1 MEVVVGVAYAPRSS
15 PSFAISSSSMQPLL
29 SVSISENRCDTKP
42 GVRSAARASPW
53 SMSRAVE
60 ALLSFFSVMLFSA
73 AASFAFVCIGKL
85 PTAIFKSSFEAAAMR
100 RVMSSNEA
108 AAPILLQLLHSFLEV
123 CCALRL
129 SPKLPVDPSQP
140 ATERADSDA
149 LDRDIFTRG
158 TTRAEYAVLVPKA
171 NGTPRSRTA
180 SSSDSVAER
189 SHLGKMGV
197 CSSAS
202 MPPPLP
208 DDAPNHP
215 VAEAMTTRCT
225 Q

>member
-1 MEVVVGVAYAPRSS
+1 MTLAFFLPVTVLVA
-15 PSFAISSSSMQPLL
+15 L
-29 SVSISENRCDTKP
+29 
-42 GVRSAARASPW
+42 PW
-53 SMSRAVE
+53 SRPFVLALEQGCVGWKRSGHQCSHITGSPASRKGRNSFV
-60 ALLSFFSVMLFSA
+60 LPFWKMRIRTMLRRPFCLSEIA
-73 AASFAFVCIGKL
+73 
-85 PTAIFKSSFEAAAMR
+85 
-100 RVMSSNEA
+100 
-108 AAPILLQLLHSFLEV
+108 
-123 CCALRL
+123 
-129 SPKLPVDPSQP
+129 VDPSQP